1 MAHWWRTF
9 KKTPA
14 TLADFQ
20 AQKKPELTGNISN
33 DALLF
38 ILYFQP
44 SISTVHFR
52 ASSVMSALLFSV
64 EKKSAT
70 GFIRHFVYIEK

>member
-1 MAHWWRTF
+1 MVHWWRTF

-33 DALLF
+33 DAPLF

-52 ASSVMSALLFSV
+52 ASSLM
-64 EKKSAT
+64 
-70 GFIRHFVYIEK
+70 